1 MIIFSAKI
9 KLYFSSAPST
19 KSVGPQTLSKHDF
32 IQLSFRKGGQEQV
45 TMVTRLFTIVLVF
58 F

>member
-1 MIIFSAKI
+1 MFSAKI

-45 TMVTRLFTIVLVF
+45 TMITRLLPWLQYFLVQ
-58 F
+58 